1 MSEYLYHGSRQPVE
15 KLVVLKNDL
24 FHGMFFSDDLEAAE
38 SHGENVVKCYV
49 PNDKIID
56 CKELAELDDF
66 EEVVKKLYPEI
77 GWQTAYDI
85 VSEQLCPW
93 TDDIE
98 NLKPF
103 FIKHFHAV
111 DIDEIDF
118 AMQRMC
124 CEIGDAMG
132 YKAIGV
138 YDEHGTSYMVVPVIH
153 LERVDVD
160 G

>member
-111 DIDEIDF
+111 DIDEI
-118 AMQRMC
+118 
-124 CEIGDAMG
+124 GDAMG

-138 YDEHGTSYMVVPVIH
+138 YDEHGTSYMVVPGIH